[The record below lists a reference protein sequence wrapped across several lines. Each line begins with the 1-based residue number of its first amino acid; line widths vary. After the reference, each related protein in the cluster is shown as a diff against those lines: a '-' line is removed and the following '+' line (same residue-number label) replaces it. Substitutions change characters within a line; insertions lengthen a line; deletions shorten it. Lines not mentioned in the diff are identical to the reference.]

1 MKLTDTLAKILQEN
15 SINHVFGLQGGA
27 VVHIFDSIEK
37 KKIGVTYTNH
47 EQSAAL
53 AAVAKSWPITFIAL
67 AISIG
72 IQAGTQSL
80 ISNSVGAKENKLAS
94 LYVAQSITLAIII
107 SIFVTLFGLNFS
119 EFLLKIMGSSQ
130 ESIILTR
137 EYLDIIFYGSIII
150 LVQLSLNGTLSAQG
164 DTKSYRNILIISFFL
179 NIILNP
185 LFIFGYGVIPGF
197 GIAGLAIS
205 TLIAQAVG
213 VFYLIYKVYCCKLK
227 KFLYFE
233 CFVPKINFLFNILK
247 QSVPIMFTMLMIMFG
262 IFNIFYF
269 VGQFGELATAG
280 YGTAVRIEQ
289 VLLLPVIGLNTAV
302 LSIAGQ
308 NYGAKYF
315 NRIKEVYGKALTFG
329 SGFMVIAG
337 IIIYFSSSFVISLF
351 TNDLEVIKS
360 GALYL
365 QVAAL
370 IGPIYPVFF
379 ITSALFQAVKLPI
392 LSLYMTIIRLTLIPF
407 LSLWYVINI
416 KEGEYQDIFYT
427 IMATNW
433 LMGIAVLSFI
443 PFFLRKKLKMS
454 FKQLFVF

>member
-1 MKLTDTLAKILQEN
+1 MNITK
-15 SINHVFGLQGGA
+15 
-27 VVHIFDSIEK
+27 DSIWSLLI
-37 KKIGVTYTNH
+37 KITVPASTGSLFMTFYNLVDTFFAGKISP
-47 EQSAAL
+47 EAL

-72 IQAGTQSL
+72 VQAGTQSL

-150 LVQLSLNGTLSAQG
+150 LVQLSLNGTLAAQG

-179 NIILNP
+179 NIFLNP
-185 LFIFGYGVIPGF
+185 LFIFGYGIIPAF

-205 TLIAQAVG
+205 TLIAQGVG
-213 VFYLIYKVYCCKLK
+213 VLYLIYKVYCCKLK
-227 KFLYFE
+227 KFLYLQ
-233 CFVPKINFLFNILK
+233 CFIPKINLLINLFK

-262 IFNIFYF
+262 VFNIFYF
-269 VGQFGELATAG
+269 VGQFGELSTAG

-302 LSIAGQ
+302 LTIAGQ
-308 NYGAKYF
+308 NYGAKFFY
-315 NRIKEVYGKALTFG
+315 RIKEVYGKALFFG
-329 SGFMVIAG
+329 SGFMMIAG
-337 IIIYFSSSFVISLF
+337 VIIYLSSSLVISFF
-351 TNDLEVIKS
+351 TTDQEVIRS

-365 QVAAL
+365 KVAAL

-379 ITSALFQAVKLPI
+379 ITSALFQALKLAI
-392 LSLYMTIIRLTLIPF
+392 YSLYMTIIRLTLIPF

-416 KEGEYQDIFYT
+416 RGGEYQDIFYT
-427 IMATNW
+427 IMVTNW

-443 PFFLRKKLKMS
+443 PFLLRKKLRMS
-454 FKQLFVF
+454 FKKVFAF

>member
-1 MKLTDTLAKILQEN
+1 MNITKDPIWSLLIKITVPASTGSLFMTFYNLVDTFFAGKISPE
-15 SINHVFGLQGGA
+15 
-27 VVHIFDSIEK
+27 
-37 KKIGVTYTNH
+37 
-47 EQSAAL
+47 AL

-72 IQAGTQSL
+72 VQAGTQSL

-150 LVQLSLNGTLSAQG
+150 LVQLSLNGTLAAQG

-179 NIILNP
+179 NIFLNP
-185 LFIFGYGVIPGF
+185 LFIFGYGIIPAF

-205 TLIAQAVG
+205 TLIAQGVG
-213 VFYLIYKVYCCKLK
+213 VLYLIYKVYCCKLK
-227 KFLYFE
+227 KFLYLQ
-233 CFVPKINFLFNILK
+233 CFIPKINLLINLFK

-262 IFNIFYF
+262 VFNIFYF
-269 VGQFGELATAG
+269 VGQFGELSTAG

-302 LSIAGQ
+302 LTIAGQ
-308 NYGAKYF
+308 NYGAKFF
-315 NRIKEVYGKALTFG
+315 NRIKEVYGKALFFG

-337 IIIYFSSSFVISLF
+337 IIIYLSSSLVISFF
-351 TNDLEVIKS
+351 TTDQEVIRS

-365 QVAAL
+365 KVAAL

-379 ITSALFQAVKLPI
+379 ITSALFQALKLAI
-392 LSLYMTIIRLTLIPF
+392 YSLYMTIIRLTLIPF

-416 KEGEYQDIFYT
+416 RGGEYQDIFYT
-427 IMATNW
+427 IMITNW
-433 LMGIAVLSFI
+433 LMGLAVLSFI
-443 PFFLRKKLKMS
+443 PFLLRKKLRMS
-454 FKQLFVF
+454 FKKVFAF